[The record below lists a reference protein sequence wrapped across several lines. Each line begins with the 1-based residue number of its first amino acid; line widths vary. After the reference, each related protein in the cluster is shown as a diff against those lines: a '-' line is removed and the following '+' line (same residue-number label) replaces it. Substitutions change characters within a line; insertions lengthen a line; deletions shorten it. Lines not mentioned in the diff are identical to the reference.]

1 MADVVLPRRV
11 SPFGNLRINA
21 YLPLPEA
28 YRSLSRPSSAPS
40 AKAFPLRSFLLDLIR
55 LRHRLKRQ
63 SAEMVLNHIAVLR
76 IMQASTEVFTNR
88 SDYPFVI
95 PQFACL
101 QRFRAAP
108 SVALLH
114 FFITILCSVF
124 KVQLRS
130 KTRIKC
136 SICSSI

>member
-1 MADVVLPRRV
+1 MVLPRRV

-40 AKAFPLRSFLLDLIR
+40 AKAFPLRSFLLDLAR

-95 PQFACL
+95 PQLLTCL

-114 FFITILCSVF
+114 FFHHKSLFSFQGAGRRYIFMYPLN
-124 KVQLRS
+124 
-130 KTRIKC
+130 
-136 SICSSI
+136 